1 MRGPRKVPTMGA
13 MSRKMRKFVL
23 LTHILSAVS
32 WIGVDLA
39 MGVLSFRGLATDDP
53 QTMATAYGGLALF
66 CVPLLLTLGLL
77 TLTTGA
83 VLGLGTRF
91 GLVRYWW
98 VVAKLAITVLFCVLI
113 LVALR
118 PTLADAAT
126 QTALVDGTLPERLTD
141 VRRNM
146 IFPPLVSTSA
156 LLFASWLAVYKPWG
170 ATPRGRRFL
179 RVRAPQREAARPSG
193 EAGLDSVRETSPH
206 SPPCDGPFQITPS
219 T

>member
-1 MRGPRKVPTMGA
+1 MGA
-13 MSRKMRKFVL
+13 MTRKMRKFVL
-23 LTHILSAVS
+23 LTHIISAVS
-32 WIGVDLA
+32 WIGVDLV

-53 QTMATAYGGLALF
+53 QTLATAYGALALF

-77 TLTTGA
+77 TLTTGV

-91 GLVRYWW
+91 GLLRYWW
-98 VVAKLAITVLFCVLI
+98 VVAKLAITLVLCVLV
-113 LVALR
+113 LVALQ

-126 QTALVDGTLPERLTD
+126 QTALVDSTLPARLTD

-170 ATPRGRRFL
+170 VTARGRRFL
-179 RVRAPQREAARPSG
+179 RVR
-193 EAGLDSVRETSPH
+193 SPEPDKVH
-206 SPPCDGPFQITPS
+206 S
-219 T
+219 

>member
-1 MRGPRKVPTMGA
+1 MT
-13 MSRKMRKFVL
+13 RKMRKFVL

-32 WIGVDLA
+32 WIGVDLV
-39 MGVLSFRGLATDDP
+39 MGVLSFRGLTTDDP
-53 QTMATAYGGLALF
+53 QTLATAYGGLALF

-77 TLTTGA
+77 TLTTGV

-91 GLVRYWW
+91 GLARYWW
-98 VVAKLAITVLFCVLI
+98 VVTKLVITVAFCVLI

-126 QTALVDGTLPERLTD
+126 QTALVDATLPERLTD

-146 IFPPLVSTSA
+146 IFPPIVSTSM
-156 LLFASWLAVYKPWG
+156 LLFASWLSVYKPWG

-179 RVRAPQREAARPSG
+179 RVRSPEREDVLSGRAP
-193 EAGLDSVRETSPH
+193 
-206 SPPCDGPFQITPS
+206 
-219 T
+219 